1 MVNKNTQG
9 IQQPSNKS
17 PNVVVQNITIKQGY
31 RKSQDID
38 SWRNAIK
45 AFENITNPS
54 RIKLY
59 ELYNDI
65 LLDAH
70 LEATWGKRQDAI
82 TNREI
87 VFVREGKE
95 DKEINK
101 ILNSP
106 DMRNLITDLH
116 DTIAWGFTLIQVNSI
131 LYDEYEERY
140 VIDYD
145 LIPRVH
151 VHPEDNFECVSK
163 DQGQATRDI
172 LFKEPPI
179 SRYMIWAGKPK
190 DMGLFIKAAQ
200 YVIYKRGDFG
210 DWAQFAELFG
220 MPFREAR
227 YDDYDDATR
236 IALEQAMINYG
247 GAAYAV
253 LPKGADFKLHDSV
266 KGTASD
272 LYKQLLDAC
281 NAEISKCILG
291 NTLTTEQGS
300 NGARSLGEVH
310 QSAEEQKHLSDLKF
324 VGDILNTKFKAI
336 LKLFGFNVSGG
347 DIVFKG
353 TGTDWD
359 NLLKK
364 WQVIDGVAKRV
375 PVSDDYI
382 YEEMEIPKPENYLDL
397 KSKQEEQQMGAN
409 LAIPEVAE
417 LVDPQ
422 NKNLITRIKD
432 FFV

>member
-1 MVNKNTQG
+1 MAKKKTAATG
-9 IQQPSNKS
+9 AT
-17 PNVVVQNITIKQGY
+17 NVVVQNITIKQGN
-31 RKSQDID
+31 RKSQDIGT
-38 SWRNAIK
+38 WRDAIK

-54 RIKLY
+54 RVKLY

-65 LLDAH
+65 LLDGH
-70 LEATWGKRQDAI
+70 LEAVWGKRQDAI
-82 TNREI
+82 TNRDL
-87 VFVREGKE
+87 VFVKDGQE
-95 DKEINK
+95 DEEINK

-116 DTIAWGFTLIQVNSI
+116 DTIAWGYSLLQVNSI
-131 LYDEYEERY
+131 IYDEDEERY

-145 LIPRVH
+145 LIPRMH

-163 DQGQATRDI
+163 EQNQATRDI
-172 LFKEPPI
+172 LYKEPPL
-179 SRYMIWAGKPK
+179 SRYMIWAGKAK

-227 YDDYDDATR
+227 YDDFDDTTR
-236 IALEQAMINYG
+236 QALEQAMINYG

-253 LPKGADFKLHDSV
+253 LPKGADFKLHDAV
-266 KGTASD
+266 KGTAGN
-272 LYKQLLDAC
+272 LYKLLLDAC

-291 NTLTTEQGS
+291 NTLTTDQGTS
-300 NGARSLGEVH
+300 GSRALGEVH
-310 QSAEEQKHLSDLKF
+310 QDVEDQKHASDLKF

-336 LKLFGFNVSGG
+336 LKLYGFNVSGG
-347 DIVFKG
+347 DIAFKG
-353 TGTDWD
+353 AGIDWD
-359 NLLKK
+359 SMKKK
-364 WQVIDGVAKRV
+364 WEVIDGVAKRV

-382 YEEMEIPKPENYLDL
+382 YEEMEIPKPDNYDEL
-397 KSKQEEQQMGAN
+397 KRKQEEQQTAGAN
-409 LAIPEVAE
+409 LSIPEVAE

-422 NKNLITRIKD
+422 NRSLIARIKD